1 MTVEHEPNERDTASA
16 VEYTVPAGESFV
28 IDGVALGSG
37 IVGFMVDTAIDSTD
51 DASASL
57 SNGGDSSD
65 DDPASQGV
73 REGLLRARE
82 RQRIRLDGED
92 VVDDFE
98 AYRPIAQFIASK
110 YCRGENSRG
119 NQFHDD
125 VRQVAD
131 IALVYTIG
139 KYDATKGAMNTILYH
154 TVHGKIQNF
163 FRDNTWTVRPSRRG
177 REAYARVGQL
187 DNIPSDR
194 EGRERYAEAHSL
206 TMEELEHA
214 FTTARIKDVFSL
226 DMPINESGESLEIP
240 SEEYGFEEAEMDTI
254 IQKLYLIQPTTKGAL
269 LLLKMGFSYKEIE
282 GMVGVKSRTLR
293 ERVERLSDLLS
304 QQLQGSD
311 DTGSDI

>member
-37 IVGFMVDTAIDSTD
+37 IVAFMVGTAIDSTED
-51 DASASL
+51 VSASM
-57 SNGGDSSD
+57 SNGDSSD
-65 DDPASQGV
+65 DPANQGV

-92 VVDDFE
+92 VVDDFDT
-98 AYRPIAQFIASK
+98 YRPIAQFIASK

-131 IALVYTIG
+131 IALVDTIG
-139 KYDATKGAMNTILYH
+139 NYDPTKGAMNTILYH
-154 TVHGKIQNF
+154 TVDGKIRNF
-163 FRDNTWTVRPSRRG
+163 FRDSTWTVRPSSRG
-177 REAYARVGQL
+177 RVAYARVGQL

-214 FTTARIKDVFSL
+214 FTTARIKDVFHWICL
-226 DMPINESGESLEIP
+226 
-240 SEEYGFEEAEMDTI
+240 
-254 IQKLYLIQPTTKGAL
+254 
-269 LLLKMGFSYKEIE
+269 
-282 GMVGVKSRTLR
+282 
-293 ERVERLSDLLS
+293 
-304 QQLQGSD
+304 
-311 DTGSDI
+311 